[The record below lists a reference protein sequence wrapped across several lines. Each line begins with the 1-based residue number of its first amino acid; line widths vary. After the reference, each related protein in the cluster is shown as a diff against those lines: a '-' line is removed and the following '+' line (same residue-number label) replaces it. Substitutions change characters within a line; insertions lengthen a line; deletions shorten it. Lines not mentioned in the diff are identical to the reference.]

1 MRGKVSSSWQVKP
14 HIVAYQMIYKIADKW
29 RIKFRRPFDALNPF
43 WVVAVLAVWVVG
55 HVLVLMAVVVR
66 ISRYSAAVNVSG
78 FPGGSCLPIEEFLVL
93 TSVSVVVRCLL
104 FHQNHSNLRII
115 ITSHSKSVGNSKI
128 LDVPDTTAGYVPY
141 LISTPVIC
149 KREGAVPRLTFCL
162 GIMARF
168 FSFKFGLPVLRKWFL
183 ELSLPTFAIIEYVS
197 ESNGIWGFEVLS
209 YFEH

>member
-1 MRGKVSSSWQVKP
+1 MDARKGFKFMASQTPHCGVSNDLQDRR
-14 HIVAYQMIYKIADKW
+14 QMADQIPPTI
-29 RIKFRRPFDALNPF
+29 RF

-55 HVLVLMAVVVR
+55 HVLVLMVVVVR
-66 ISRYSAAVNVSG
+66 ISKVFRGRQCLGISG

-128 LDVPDTTAGYVPY
+128 LDVADTTAGYVPY

-149 KREGAVPRLTFCL
+149 NREGAVPRLTFCL

-168 FSFKFGLPVLRKWFL
+168 FSFKFGLPVLRK
-183 ELSLPTFAIIEYVS
+183 
-197 ESNGIWGFEVLS
+197 
-209 YFEH
+209 